1 MKRTNIVLDEKL
13 VSKIKT
19 ITGMRVTRQ
28 VVNYALKEL
37 LRHKRQRE
45 ILKLQGT
52 IDWEGDLSAMRQ
64 HRVFQ

>member
-13 VSKIKT
+13 VNRIKT
-19 ITGMRVTRQ
+19 ITGLKATRQ
-28 VVNYALKEL
+28 VVHYALREL

-45 ILKLQGT
+45 FLKLQGT

-64 HRVFQ
+64 QRVFQ

>member
-19 ITGMRVTRQ
+19 ITGMKVTRQ
-28 VVNYALKEL
+28 VVHYALKEL
-37 LRHKRQRE
+37 LRHNRQRE
-45 ILKLQGT
+45 LLKLQGT

-64 HRVFQ
+64 QRVFQ